1 MTNRKKSGPRRLR
14 IRSIRRD
21 PVDIPK
27 LGRALIE
34 LAQAQAEK
42 EAEAEHQR
50 KVENHGSAKQPP
62 KKKAAGG

>member
-1 MTNRKKSGPRRLR
+1 MTNRKKDWPRKLR

-21 PVDIPK
+21 PMDIPK

-42 EAEAEHQR
+42 EAEHRLKAKNQP
-50 KVENHGSAKQPP
+50 SAKQPP
-62 KKKAAGG
+62 KKKATGG